1 VSESEIVLRARNVC
15 KSFAIPGGTLEVLRG
30 LSFSIARGTS
40 ASIRGE
46 SGSGKSTLL
55 HLFAGLESHDDGEIF
70 WGEDPVGGWSPRRL
84 AAERAVRLGLVFQSY
99 HLVGELTALENVLLA
114 ARIAGRL
121 DAGARERARDLLKR
135 VGLGDRE
142 RQLPGKMSGGERQR
156 VAVVRAILNR
166 PPILLADEPTGN
178 LDEKTGEETME
189 LLLQLVAEQGV
200 SLVLV
205 THSPN
210 FAACCDEQWQL
221 HEGVLTRVPRA

>member
-1 VSESEIVLRARNVC
+1 VSESDIVLRATAVA
-15 KSFAIPGGTLEVLRG
+15 KSFDIPGGSLEVLRG
-30 LSFSIARGTS
+30 LDFSIARGTS
-40 ASIRGE
+40 VSIRGE

-55 HLFAGLESHDDGEIF
+55 HLFAGLEPHDSGEIF
-70 WGEDPVGGWSPRRL
+70 WGADPIARWSPRRL
-84 AAERAVRLGLVFQSY
+84 AAERALRLGLVFQSY

-121 DAGARERARDLLKR
+121 DSGIRDRARSLLAR

-142 RQLPGKMSGGERQR
+142 DQLPGKMSGGERQR
-156 VAVVRAILNR
+156 VAVARAILNR

-178 LDEKTGEETME
+178 LDEKTGEATME

-205 THSPN
+205 THSPH
-210 FAACCDEQWQL
+210 FAASCDEQWYL
-221 HEGVLTRVPRA
+221 HEGILSKEIG